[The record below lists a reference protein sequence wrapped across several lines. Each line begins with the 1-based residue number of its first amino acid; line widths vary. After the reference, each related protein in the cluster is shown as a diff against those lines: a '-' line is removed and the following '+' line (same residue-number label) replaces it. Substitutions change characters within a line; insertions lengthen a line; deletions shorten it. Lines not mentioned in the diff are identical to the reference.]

1 MAETAIAVD
10 PALAKGPVTAKE
22 RNKAL
27 DITRGFAV
35 LGILLVNIYFAA
47 MPMNSVMFLFFKP
60 DVLAADLH
68 AWTFMQVGLIGVSRG
83 LFSLMFG
90 AGMVLLLDRLKDR
103 FEGKKL
109 RNFFFKRMG
118 ILYVI
123 GLVHIFGF
131 MWFGDILNAYAL
143 CGMILYF
150 FRNASTRKLAIAAV
164 IFALIASVIP
174 VAMSFGIST
183 LGQLEQKE
191 VSGQSLSE
199 DEISLKEALK
209 EAFDPMMDPQKIL
222 EEDKDIT
229 EKMLGDFRET
239 YIAVALISLEF
250 LPTNF
255 ILVLWDSLFM
265 MVIGIWMFRKGW
277 LTGEAKTATYVKMT
291 VIGFGVGLGIRGYW
305 FYQFWQQDY
314 AMDYVMLNFVA
325 AQPTRLFVAV
335 GVIGAVQL
343 FVRADFWQSIKNSI
357 ASVGQ
362 MALSNYMT
370 HSIIFAFVF
379 YGFGLGLYNS
389 LTGWQLIAIGLLIFA
404 VQMIVSPIW
413 LKYYRFGPIE
423 WIWRSLTYGERQLMR
438 RV

>member
-1 MAETAIAVD
+1 MTETTIAVE
-10 PALAKGPVTAKE
+10 ATMANGPVTGKE

-27 DITRGFAV
+27 DVTRGFAV

-47 MPMNSVMFLFFKP
+47 MPINSVMFLFFKP
-60 DVLAADLH
+60 DVLAADMH

-90 AGMVLLLDRLKDR
+90 AGMMLLLDRLKDR

-131 MWFGDILNAYAL
+131 MWFGDILNVYAL

-174 VAMSFGIST
+174 VAMSFGISS
-183 LGQLEQKE
+183 LSQLEQKE
-191 VSGQSLSE
+191 ANGQSLTE
-199 DEISLKEALK
+199 DEITLKEALK
-209 EAFDPMMDPQKIL
+209 EAFDPLMNPQKIL
-222 EEDKDIT
+222 EDDKVIT

-277 LTGEAKTATYVKMT
+277 LTGEAKPATYVKMT
-291 VIGFGVGLGIRGYW
+291 VIGLGVGLGIRGYW
-305 FYQFWQQDY
+305 FYQFWQQEY

-325 AQPTRLFVAV
+325 AQPTRLFIAV

-343 FVRADFWQSIKNSI
+343 FIRATFWQSIKNSI

-362 MALSNYMT
+362 MALSNYMA

-389 LTGWQLIAIGLLIFA
+389 LTGWQVFGLGLLIFIA
-404 VQMIVSPIW
+404 QMIVSPIW

-423 WIWRSLTYGERQLMR
+423 WLWRSLTYGERQLMR